1 MSIKAQE
8 LKSIREW
15 VKRGYQSVA
24 ARYVKT
30 VLDAFDNEVIE
41 RERHTEKFKEI
52 FGHNDA
58 YLYSQYV
65 NSLIHMVQHPD
76 QYAQEQQSEGLPK
89 PTDNALIKIGSALVH
104 FDELT
109 SIDGHPYDKV
119 AAKTALEDEEVQNW
133 LNKMADLAL
142 LPQRRK
148 PPSK

>member
-1 MSIKAQE
+1 MDKLHSSKAQE
-8 LKSIREW
+8 LRGKVTLSNKKLALKLREW
-15 VKRGYQSVA
+15 VTALCKSNGNEWYLSIPPKPNIDPDFLITEA
-24 ARYVKT
+24 ANR
-30 VLDAFDNEVIE
+30 L
-41 RERHTEKFKEI
+41 
-52 FGHNDA
+52 
-58 YLYSQYV
+58 
-65 NSLIHMVQHPD
+65 D

-119 AAKTALEDEEVQNW
+119 AAKTALEYEEVQNW